1 MLAPFGGAATCD
13 VLSMISSLSTGVRNS
28 DLGVPNGAA
37 SQCDGLCPLKK
48 EEAGRS
54 LSEECSWG
62 DGGRNGSLLS
72 LPNLILNSPSPASS
86 Q

>member
-28 DLGVPNGAA
+28 DLGVPDGAA
-37 SQCDGLCPLKK
+37 SRRDGLCPLKK

-54 LSEECSWG
+54 LSEECSGG

-72 LPNLILNSPSPASS
+72 LPNLILNNPSPASS